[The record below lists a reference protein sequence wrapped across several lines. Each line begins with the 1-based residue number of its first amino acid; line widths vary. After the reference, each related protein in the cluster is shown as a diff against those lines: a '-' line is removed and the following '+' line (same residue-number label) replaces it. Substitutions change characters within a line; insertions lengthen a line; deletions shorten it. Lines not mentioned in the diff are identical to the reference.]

1 MLKNNIYV
9 YFFIF
14 VSCFSNQVQKPEES
28 LDFIKIDV
36 SELYKN
42 DNLIKTQLSIMIPTD
57 RLVFQKTIDGFNS
70 EISISAIF
78 VDEDKIIVNESWNH
92 KIEKD
97 FFEETKNTKNI
108 SIKKDI
114 FLPKGKYK
122 LNLIINDYENHISW
136 IKNKQ
141 FELYDKFEIS
151 DIFLFK
157 KIDKEYYPIMDEEIV
172 ELDTVW
178 MQLYL
183 EKLNEPIKLN
193 YEFLSIDKNQN
204 IEKLIFEENYN
215 KVVESNNMYFPIN
228 IIDDFF
234 NMINIKVNY
243 FNTIRSKSI
252 LINRYEKIDYDYSI
266 LIGPMDYILEN
277 SDFRKLREYDNLLD
291 NQKIQYIIDYWNLED
306 QDASLDLFNE
316 FYTRVQYVN
325 NNFSF
330 LTYKGWQSDRGKI
343 YIIYGKPFD
352 VKNEFTMEAEYEIWV
367 YKNNRQFVFINRYG
381 NYELSTYN

>member
-1 MLKNNIYV
+1 MLKNNIYI

>member
-1 MLKNNIYV
+1 MLKNNIYIS
-9 YFFIF
+9 FFIF
-14 VSCFSNQVQKPEES
+14 VSCFSNQVQKSQEN

-42 DNLIKTQLSIMIPTD
+42 DNGIKTQLSIMIPTD
-57 RLVFQKTIDGFNS
+57 KLVFQKSIDGFNS

-78 VDEDKIIVNESWNH
+78 VNEDKIIANESWNY
-92 KIEKD
+92 KIKKD

-108 SIKKDI
+108 SINKDI
-114 FLPKGKYK
+114 FLPKGEYK
-122 LNLIINDYENHISW
+122 LNLIINDYENHILW

-157 KIDKEYYPIMDEEIV
+157 KINKEYFPVIDEEV
-172 ELDTVW
+172 AELDTLW
-178 MQLYL
+178 MKLYL

-193 YEFLSIDKNQN
+193 YEFLSIDKNQSSEN
-204 IEKLIFEENYN
+204 LIFEENYN
-215 KVVESNNMYFPIN
+215 TVVQSNNMYFPIN

-234 NMINIKVNY
+234 NVINIKVNY
-243 FNTIRSKSI
+243 FNTNRSKSI

-291 NQKIQYIIDYWNLED
+291 DQKVQYIIDYWNLGS
-306 QDASLDLFNE
+306 QDNSLDLFDE
-316 FYTRVQYVN
+316 FYNRVQYAN

-330 LTYKGWQSDRGKI
+330 LTYEGWQSDRGKI

-352 VKNEFTMEAEYEIWV
+352 IKNEFTMEAEYEIWV
-367 YKNNRQFVFINRYG
+367 YKNNKQFVFINKYG

>member
-1 MLKNNIYV
+1 MLKNNIYIS
-9 YFFIF
+9 FFIF
-14 VSCFSNQVQKPEES
+14 VSCFSNQVQKPEEN
-28 LDFIKIDV
+28 LDFIKIDI

-42 DNLIKTQLSIMIPTD
+42 DNSIKAQLSIMIPTD
-57 RLVFQKTIDGFNS
+57 RLVFQKSIDGFNS

-78 VDEDKIIVNESWNH
+78 VNEDKIIANESWDH
-92 KIEKD
+92 KIEKF
-97 FFEETKNTKNI
+97 FFEETKNTNNI
-108 SIKKDI
+108 SINKDI

-157 KIDKEYYPIMDEEIV
+157 KINKEYYPVTDEEII
-172 ELDTVW
+172 ELDTLW

-183 EKLNEPIKLN
+183 EKLNEPIQLK
-193 YEFLSIDKNQN
+193 YEFLSIDKNQSN
-204 IEKLIFEENYN
+204 ENLIFEENYN
-215 KVVESNNMYFPIN
+215 RDVESNNMYFPIN

-234 NMINIKVNY
+234 NVININVNY
-243 FNTIRSKSI
+243 FNTNRSKSI
-252 LINRYEKIDYDYSI
+252 LINRYKKIDYDYSI

-291 NQKIQYIIDYWNLED
+291 DQKVQYIIDYWNLEN
-306 QDASLDLFNE
+306 QDNSLDLFDE

-367 YKNNRQFVFINRYG
+367 YKNNRQFVFINKYG